1 MYTNS
6 ATYLQNKMLKK
17 CEFFGLRTVQL
28 YNSDSALAYILS
40 HIMQPNQNDNR
51 SLQVPPRDEGSVR
64 VNGRD
69 EATQLMRNQ
78 IDQIYDAQDAPA
90 ATTASPYQQTHSE
103 QTDHDAT
110 KEHADAHWKQYH
122 TAWQS
127 YYQQYYE
134 RYYLSQ
140 LQKRQN
146 AVAPA
151 TTSAMPKAEPIPQNM
166 DAPTDEEPMS
176 RDQAVNEL
184 RDKLMG
190 QVKEH
195 GTRVRKSRHFMPIIA
210 ALVVGLS
217 FALLQYNR
225 LIIAQVKAYVS
236 PGSISA
242 GNIVLDPT
250 TDTKVSAA
258 PKIIIPKINVDAPVV
273 YDVPSLDEHV
283 VQEKL
288 KGGVVHYPIPGA
300 SSVPG
305 QKGNTVV
312 LGHSSNDV
320 FDDGAYKFVFVQ
332 LDRMEKGDTFYL
344 NYQGTRY
351 TYAVTEKRII
361 LPTEVSSL
369 VIATDKPLATLVT
382 CTPVGTAQK
391 RLVVMAEQIS
401 PDPTAAASATTDKDK
416 GTLTPI
422 PGNSPTFFERL
433 FGGS

>member
-1 MYTNS
+1 
-6 ATYLQNKMLKK
+6 
-17 CEFFGLRTVQL
+17 
-28 YNSDSALAYILS
+28 
-40 HIMQPNQNDNR
+40 MQPNQNDNQ
-51 SLQVPPRDEGSVR
+51 SPQVPAPSDGGTR

-69 EATQLMRNQ
+69 EATELMRYQ
-78 IDQIYDAQDAPA
+78 IDRIYDEQESGETKQTA
-90 ATTASPYQQTHSE
+90 ASPYQQTHSE
-103 QTDHDAT
+103 QTDHTAAT
-110 KEHADAHWKQYH
+110 QHSDAHWKQYH

-140 LQKRQN
+140 IQKRQN
-146 AVAPA
+146 AMAPA
-151 TTSAMPKAEPIPQNM
+151 TSTAMPGALPLEQKDVD
-166 DAPTDEEPMS
+166 DAPSLS

-184 RDKLMG
+184 RSKLMN
-190 QVKEH
+190 QVKDH

-210 ALVVGLS
+210 ALVVGLT

-242 GNIVLDPT
+242 ENIIIDPT
-250 TDTKVSAA
+250 TDTKVGPAA
-258 PKIIIPKINVDAPVV
+258 KIIIPKINVDAPVI
-273 YDVPSLDEHV
+273 YDVPSIDEHV

-305 QKGNTVV
+305 QVGNTVV

-332 LDRMEKGDTFYL
+332 LDKLEKGDTFYL
-344 NYQGTRY
+344 NYLGTRY
-351 TYAVTEKRII
+351 TYSVTEKKII

-369 VIATDKPLATLVT
+369 VIATDKPIATLVT

-401 PDPTAAASATTDKDK
+401 PDPTAASPQASTGSEGK
-416 GTLTPI
+416 LTPI
-422 PGNSPTFFERL
+422 AGNSPTFLERL
-433 FGGS
+433 FGGGN